1 MPKLIG
7 AFRLKNE
14 SNFIEKTLLE
24 ACNYCDEI
32 AIVDDWS
39 DDLTIDIVSQVCYS
53 AKIPY
58 RIIKSPDK
66 KYHEGRDR
74 NLLLKIVNEM
84 SGEWC
89 IQIDADEVYEREFVK
104 NIRDYINLGVDII
117 WVYATHMWSLEE
129 TLWYTVNTF
138 RVDSGWSSSFLEDG
152 TGIQNERPALF
163 KVKYPQFRSSALR
176 DHGHLCPKDLVKSS
190 NFFHSRKIFAHFGY
204 ATPKLADKK
213 CIRHGSI
220 PAVTEEEING
230 VNYLPGW
237 EPDDFNSKIA
247 VNIFKNEWLNRNKVK
262 LKKLERK
269 IWSD

>member
-1 MPKLIG
+1 MPKIIG

-84 SGEWC
+84 NGEWC
-89 IQIDADEVYEREFVK
+89 IQIDADEVYEQNFIK
-104 NIRDYINLGVDII
+104 SINNYIKTSNDVI
-117 WVYATHMWSLEE
+117 WVGVTHMWSLEE
-129 TLWYTVNTF
+129 KNWYDVNTF
-138 RVDSGWSSSFLEDG
+138 RIDSGWSTQFLNDG
-152 TGIQNERPALF
+152 IGIQHFRPALF
-163 KVKYPQFRSSALR
+163 RVLPNFLTSSSVR
-176 DHGHLCPKDLVKSS
+176 DHGYLCPNALINSS
-190 NFFHSRKIFAHFGY
+190 NSLYTDKIFAHFGY
-204 ATPKLADKK
+204 ATPHLVESK
-213 CIRHGSI
+213 CERHGTI
-220 PAVTEEEING
+220 PAVTEEEVLG
-230 VNYLPGW
+230 VNYKPGW
-237 EPDDFNSKIA
+237 KPENFNELAATSE
-247 VNIFKNEWLNRNKVK
+247 FKRVWLDKNVE
-262 LKKLERK
+262 LKKMTRK
-269 IWSD
+269 IWK